1 MWSQWMCF
9 LFSEVWLEGTP
20 DSQGCVNAWNFYKSS
35 IYNRFFLRN
44 CSFLALW
51 NFTVHRLR
59 LVSTQT
65 LNRDN
70 MHIPEILSFCSSFLC
85 GTISAALILI
95 SGFSFQCFPFP
106 LLGHSLGTAYRMRAQ
121 ASAPLI
127 NLPFP
132 RRSSS
137 ALPAVLCVKTVA
149 SYAWS
154 NFPVVFIQCS
164 SKLTYYVMTKS
175 EILAGICFWD
185 IWALTIQIE
194 DKVQN
199 LL

>member
-1 MWSQWMCF
+1 MSCV
-9 LFSEVWLEGTP
+9 FSEVWLEGTP
-20 DSQGCVNAWNFYKSS
+20 DSQGSVSSWNFYKSS

-51 NFTVHRLR
+51 NFTLHRLR
-59 LVSTQT
+59 LVSTET

-70 MHIPEILSFCSSFLC
+70 MHIPGILSFCSSFLS

-95 SGFSFQCFPFP
+95 SGSSFQCFPFP
-106 LLGHSLGTAYRMRAQ
+106 LLGHSLGTACRMRAQ

-127 NLPFP
+127 NLPFLW
-132 RRSSS
+132 RSSS

-149 SYAWS
+149 SYPWS
-154 NFPVVFIQCS
+154 NFPVVFIRYG
-164 SKLTYYVMTKS
+164 SKLTYYVMTES
-175 EILAGICFWD
+175 EILPGICFWD
-185 IWALTIQIE
+185 IWSLTILIE
-194 DKVQN
+194 DKAQN